1 LIDVYL
7 DSNEKNADRSNRLI
21 LTIARDDRFH
31 FAGFRDQYVDLIYER
46 GDRRFVVELKTP
58 QDFVSSVLSGHLF
71 SQVLSIRE
79 HGDPGIVAV
88 LGTDVEIEKSIVR
101 SCSARP
107 SGGFKK
113 PPKELIKSYSD
124 SVRHFESASFAVGV
138 PVLHMDRSPFRRISS
153 IAHKVLDSE
162 NAEFMAH
169 KPRPADNERQVAALC
184 VLVPG
189 VGPEKARAL
198 LEKFSLRELS
208 MATAE
213 DVKIVKG
220 IGDVLAGRIVE
231 AFNFR
236 RC

>member
-1 LIDVYL
+1 M
-7 DSNEKNADRSNRLI
+7 
-21 LTIARDDRFH
+21 
-31 FAGFRDQYVDLIYER
+31 YETD
-46 GDRRFVVELKTP
+46 DRRFVVELKTP

-79 HGDPGIVAV
+79 NGDPGIVVV
-88 LGTDVEIEKSIVR
+88 LGTDVEIEKVIVKNTTM
-101 SCSARP
+101 AAKT
-107 SGGFKK
+107 GGFKK

-124 SVRHFESASFAVGV
+124 SIRHFESASFAVGV
-138 PVLHMDRSPFRRISS
+138 PVFHMDRAPFRRISS
-153 IAHKVLDSE
+153 MAHKVLESCD
-162 NAEFMAH
+162 AEFMAH

-208 MATAE
+208 MAAAE